1 MYRGGRN
8 VLKHAP
14 RLLCSHMPSAG
25 PPTGWTLPFADSGSS
40 SSVGS
45 VRFEVSAESSDMG
58 AWSSTTTGPSCACP
72 EFEGTVAAAASALSS
87 APLRILFQDL
97 RPTAPVARSPV
108 ARVLASPKGT
118 RSAAVHAAE
127 AALEPRAVGRSVL
140 AEHRHPDTLQR
151 PTPPAASRPRRT
163 PYASACRAPRKNGK
177 RARIRVARWGF
188 EVAGVDADCSWRRT
202 RKKAVSSGQTARFK
216 CARAANGPVKSPAH
230 VLTRKYAGGGRA

>member
-1 MYRGGRN
+1 
-8 VLKHAP
+8 
-14 RLLCSHMPSAG
+14 MPSAG
-25 PPTGWTLPFADSGSS
+25 PPTGWTLPFADLGSS

-58 AWSSTTTGPSCACP
+58 AWSTTSFASWPSCACP

-118 RSAAVHAAE
+118 RSAVHAAE
-127 AALEPRAVGRSVL
+127 AAREPRAVGRSVL

-177 RARIRVARWGF
+177 GARSDSALGF
-188 EVAGVDADCSWRRT
+188 RSRGCRT
-202 RKKAVSSGQTARFK
+202 RGLYTPARGKSCPGGQTARFK